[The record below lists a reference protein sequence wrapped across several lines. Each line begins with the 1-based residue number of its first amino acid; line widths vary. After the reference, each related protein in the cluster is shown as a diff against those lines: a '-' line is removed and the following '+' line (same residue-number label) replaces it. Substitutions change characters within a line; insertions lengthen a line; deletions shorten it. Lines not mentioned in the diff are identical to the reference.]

1 MCMGCWCHYGD
12 SLLVG
17 ICIWGSCICVST
29 HWERCD
35 FKELG
40 SVQVMQDN
48 SDCRKWKSWAPHQMA
63 KSSGSFWISYH
74 NASILFFMFH
84 FFSVEY
90 PTGCLML
97 VMIPIDNSFFPC
109 FLIFVNFLICWVFA
123 SITISNPWSDSISL
137 VYESLCNFGQT
148 DKTLK
153 ASQCTSCGLNVCS
166 WQQHHH
172 YALCLEPQFC
182 QFQQWSP
189 ARPISSEHSNGKQSL
204 MNMSVINLNQGCI
217 SLVQTEV
224 IMSWENSTDEGRSS
238 K

>member
-1 MCMGCWCHYGD
+1 
-12 SLLVG
+12 
-17 ICIWGSCICVST
+17 
-29 HWERCD
+29 
-35 FKELG
+35 
-40 SVQVMQDN
+40 
-48 SDCRKWKSWAPHQMA
+48 
-63 KSSGSFWISYH
+63 
-74 NASILFFMFH
+74 
-84 FFSVEY
+84 
-90 PTGCLML
+90 
-97 VMIPIDNSFFPC
+97 
-109 FLIFVNFLICWVFA
+109 
-123 SITISNPWSDSISL
+123 L